1 MPDFQPRHPDYAARV
16 AESLASQAFMHEV
29 LGARVRAVRPGEV
42 EIEAAARPALQQPA
56 GHAHGSVL
64 VALADSATGYAA
76 QTLLAAGFDI
86 VTVEL
91 KFNFMAPA
99 FGERYVAR
107 GRVLRQGRTLSVC
120 VGDVFALIAG
130 EETHV
135 ACIQTTM
142 MAVPVHAG

>member
-1 MPDFQPRHPDYAARV
+1 MSEFKVRHPDYAARV
-16 AESLASQAFMHEV
+16 VASLASQAFMHQV
-29 LGARVRAVRPGEV
+29 LGARVVSVIPGQV
-42 EIEAAARPALQQPA
+42 EIEAESRLDLRQPG

-76 QTLLAAGFDI
+76 QTLLDPTFDI

-99 FGERYVAR
+99 FGERWRAR

-120 VGDVFALIAG
+120 SGDVFALDGAT
-130 EETHV
+130 EKHV

-142 MAVPVHAG
+142 MAVPSHD

>member
-1 MPDFQPRHPDYAARV
+1 MNEFKIRNPDYVARV
-16 AESLASQAFMHEV
+16 AASLASQAFMHRV
-29 LGARVRAVRPGEV
+29 LGARVVSVVPGLV
-42 EIEAAARPALQQPA
+42 EIETDSNPDLQQPG

-76 QTLLAAGFDI
+76 QTLLEPAFDI

-99 FGERYVAR
+99 FGQRWRAR

-120 VGDVFALIAG
+120 TGDVFALENG
-130 EETHV
+130 SEKHV

-142 MAVPVHAG
+142 MAVPSHD

>member
-1 MPDFQPRHPDYAARV
+1 MSEFKVRHAGYAARV
-16 AESLASQAFMHEV
+16 VESLASQAFMHRV
-29 LGARVRAVRPGEV
+29 LGARVVSVVPGMV
-42 EIEAAARPALQQPA
+42 EIEAASRLDLQQPA

-76 QTLLAAGFDI
+76 QTLLEPGFDI

-99 FGERYVAR
+99 FGERWLAR
-107 GRVLRQGRTLSVC
+107 GRVVRQGRTLSVC
-120 VGDVFALIAG
+120 SGDVFALDGTA
-130 EETHV
+130 EKHV

-142 MAVPVHAG
+142 MAVPAHD

>member
-1 MPDFQPRHPDYAARV
+1 MNEFKVRNPDYAARV
-16 AESLASQAFMHEV
+16 AASLASQNFMHRV
-29 LGARVRAVRPGEV
+29 LGARVVSVAPGMV
-42 EIEAAARPALQQPA
+42 EIEADNQPDLQQP
-56 GHAHGSVL
+56 GEHAHGSVL

-76 QTLLAAGFDI
+76 QTLLEPAFDI

-99 FGERYVAR
+99 FGSRWRAR

-120 VGDVFALIAG
+120 TGDVYALDG
-130 EETHV
+130 VTEKHV

-142 MAVPVHAG
+142 MAVPSHD